1 MAAVAHCTK
10 NGQPCREAQR
20 ASQKGKKLE
29 TQTFHDHASKE
40 NDNRGRQAVEH
51 RPLPEFPP
59 FRLNYR
65 NEAALLRRT
74 RLVGALRKL
83 YLQRNRKSQNLSPRT
98 SINHN
103 DMNTD
108 IDFMNIAEGDK
119 AFVKSFEN
127 FVNGKV
133 SSPEKTGR
141 AMTAMHRYLQQQA
154 FKVFMG
160 YMKAL
165 AHNYRQRRYDDRN
178 EWASR
183 VAAEAYSHLIDKGL
197 IYDPEFYEL
206 KNND

>member
-1 MAAVAHCTK
+1 
-10 NGQPCREAQR
+10 
-20 ASQKGKKLE
+20 
-29 TQTFHDHASKE
+29 
-40 NDNRGRQAVEH
+40 
-51 RPLPEFPP
+51 
-59 FRLNYR
+59 
-65 NEAALLRRT
+65 
-74 RLVGALRKL
+74 
-83 YLQRNRKSQNLSPRT
+83 
-98 SINHN
+98 
-103 DMNTD
+103 MNAD

-165 AHNYRQRRYDDRN
+165 AYNYRRGLYDDRN

-183 VAAEAYSHLIDKGL
+183 LAAEAYSHLIDKEL
-197 IYDPEFYEL
+197 IYDPEFAEL
-206 KNND
+206 KNATEYVRY